1 MRKRSTQN
9 RSEVNMTQFYD
20 ERLARREFMYQRKRF
35 VLSSVAV
42 GVGIAFVLALIVQC
56 HLFGIAASKTP
67 EVDPNYGVQAPCPV
81 KNKDEN
87 KAQYIDNRAVS
98 IRVLNGTKFRG
109 FARAVG
115 EGLRNRGFNLIE
127 VGNSETSVK
136 RTTIYFGKQSI
147 NEAYTLVANFKDAIL
162 RMDNRQDKLVDVVL
176 GSTFSNLRP
185 KTDVPAAGAAITEV
199 NGCLASKDM
208 KDLPKA
214 ANHKPIN

>member
-1 MRKRSTQN
+1 
-9 RSEVNMTQFYD
+9 MTQFYD

-35 VLSSVAV
+35 VLSSVAI
-42 GVGIAFVLALIVQC
+42 GVAIAFVLALIVQS
-56 HLFGIAASKTP
+56 HLFGIAAPRTP
-67 EVDPNYGVQAPCPV
+67 EVDPNYGVEAPCAV

-87 KAQYIDNRAVS
+87 KASYIDNRAVS

-127 VGNSETSVK
+127 VGNSETRVK

-162 RMDNRQDKLVDVVL
+162 RMDDRQDKLIDVVL
-176 GSTFSNLRP
+176 GATFSNLRP
-185 KTDVPAAGAAITEV
+185 KTDVPAAGAAINEIR
-199 NGCLASKDM
+199 GCAAYNTIKN
-208 KDLPKA
+208 LPKA
-214 ANHKPIN
+214 ANHKPIQ

>member
-1 MRKRSTQN
+1 
-9 RSEVNMTQFYD
+9 
-20 ERLARREFMYQRKRF
+20 MYQRKRF

-115 EGLRNRGFNLIE
+115 EGLRNRGFSLIE

-162 RMDNRQDKLVDVVL
+162 RMDDRQDKLVDVVL

>member
-1 MRKRSTQN
+1 
-9 RSEVNMTQFYD
+9 MTQFYD

-35 VLSSVAV
+35 VLSSVAI

-56 HLFGIAASKTP
+56 HLFGIAAPKTP
-67 EVDPNYGVQAPCPV
+67 EVDPNYGIQAPCPV

-136 RTTIYFGKQSI
+136 RTTIYFGKKSI

-162 RMDNRQDKLVDVVL
+162 RVDDRQDKLIDVVL
-176 GSTFSNLRP
+176 GATFSNLRP
-185 KTDVPAAGAAITEV
+185 KTDVPAAGAAITEI

-208 KDLPKA
+208 KNLPKA